1 MPRRALAAALL
12 ALSALLALAPAPRAA
27 AEPSALRVAL
37 DRAQAGDWAG
47 ARAAAAGA
55 GPVAADIIEWQ
66 RLRAGEAGGGTL
78 ADYRAFLAR
87 RPDWPGLP
95 LLAEKGERTI
105 PRDAPPEVALDY
117 FRTRLPATGRGA
129 LRLAAA
135 RAATGDRAGAEAEIV
150 RAWTTLT
157 LDAEEQAA
165 FLERHG
171 ALIAPHHAAR
181 LEALLWRG
189 AVVNARAM
197 LALVPADLA
206 RLAEARIGL
215 REEVNGVD
223 ALIAAVPAVLR
234 EHPGL
239 AFERF
244 AWRARKGRNA
254 DAVALALERSVSA
267 EALGEPARWAPQRA
281 TLARWLLR
289 EGRPAEAYRLAADHY
304 LEGGPDYADLEWLA
318 GFTAL
323 RFLNDPER
331 AIAHFRRLRAAVQTP
346 ISLGRAGYW
355 EGRAREA
362 AGDRA
367 GAQAAYEFAA
377 EHQSGFYGQLAAE
390 RAGLPMDP
398 AWASGGPEF
407 PDWRGAAFAR
417 SSVFEAADLLF
428 RAGERVLATRF
439 LLHLAEGL
447 DATALGQ
454 LADHAL
460 ARGEPYAA
468 LSVAKQAAER
478 GLILPRAYFPL
489 TELARADLGIP
500 TELALA
506 IARRESEF
514 NPAAVSPAGAR
525 GLMQVMPG
533 TAEDMARALG
543 IEYARARLTSDPAYN
558 ARLGA
563 AYLKT
568 LLAEFG
574 PNPVL
579 VAAAYN
585 AGPRRPR
592 EWVAA
597 RGHPGDPGVD
607 AIDWIELIPF
617 TETRT
622 YVMRVAESLAIY
634 RARLTGRTAPLRLSQ
649 EIAQR

>member
-1 MPRRALAAALL
+1 MPRRALAAVA
-12 ALSALLALAPAPRAA
+12 ALSALLFVVPAPPAA
-27 AEPSALRVAL
+27 ADPAALRAAL
-37 DRAQAGDWAG
+37 DRAEAGDWAG
-47 ARAAAAGA
+47 ARAAVAGA
-55 GPVAADIIEWQ
+55 GEIAADIIEWQ

-87 RPDWPGLP
+87 RSDWPGLP

-105 PRDAPPEVALDY
+105 PRDAAPEVVLDY

-171 ALIAPHHAAR
+171 AWVAPHHAAR
-181 LEALLWRG
+181 LEAMLWRG

-197 LALVPADLA
+197 LPHVPADLA

-223 ALIAAVPAVLR
+223 ALIAAVPEALR
-234 EHPGL
+234 DDPGL

-281 TLARWLLR
+281 ELARWLLR
-289 EGRPAEAYRLAADHY
+289 EGRAREAYRLAADHH
-304 LEGGPDYADLEWLA
+304 LDGGRDYAELEWLA
-318 GFTAL
+318 GFAAL

-331 AIAHFRRLRAAVQTP
+331 AISHFRRLRAAVETP

-367 GAQAAYEFAA
+367 GALAAYEFAG

-390 RAGLPMDP
+390 RAGLPMD
-398 AWASGGPEF
+398 AVWATGGPDF
-407 PDWRGAAFAR
+407 PDWRGAAFTR
-417 SSVFEAADLLF
+417 SSVFAAADLLF

-447 DATALGQ
+447 DARALGQ
-454 LADHAL
+454 LSEHAL

-468 LSVAKQAAER
+468 LAIAKQAAER
-478 GLILPRAYFPL
+478 GVILPRAYFPV
-489 TELARADLGIP
+489 TELARAELGIP
-500 TELALA
+500 PELALA

-514 NPAAVSPAGAR
+514 NPEAVSPAGAL
-525 GLMQVMPG
+525 GLMQLMPG
-533 TAEDMARALG
+533 TAEEMAKALG
-543 IEYARARLTSDPAYN
+543 VAYARARLTSDPAYN

-563 AYLKT
+563 AYLRK
-568 LLAEFG
+568 LLDEFG

-592 EWVAA
+592 EWMAA
-597 RGHPGDPGVD
+597 RGHPGDPAVD

-617 TETRT
+617 AETRT
-622 YVMRVAESLAIY
+622 YVMRVAESLPIY
-634 RARLTGRTAPLRLSQ
+634 RARLSGRTAALRLSA
-649 EIAQR
+649 EIAAR